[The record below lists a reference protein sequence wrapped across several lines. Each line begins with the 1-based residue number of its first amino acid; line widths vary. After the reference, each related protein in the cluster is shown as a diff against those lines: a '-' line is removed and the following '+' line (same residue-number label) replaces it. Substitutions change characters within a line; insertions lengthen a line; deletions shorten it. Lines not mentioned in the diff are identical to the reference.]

1 MESVLEYESEGSGRV
16 IVSPKK
22 KHEENYKKADIYQ
35 ISSKLEAFIQG
46 KRAFI
51 FHKLFPFVLLYI
63 RIIQH
68 YPSGFKFSQIHLK
81 NILKFLL
88 SFFVIRGYNS

>member
-1 MESVLEYESEGSGRV
+1 MESVVEYEGEGSGRV

-51 FHKLFPFVLLYI
+51 FHKLLLFVFTLYPYYTTLSVL
-63 RIIQH
+63 IQIFTN
-68 YPSGFKFSQIHLK
+68 SFKE
-81 NILKFLL
+81 
-88 SFFVIRGYNS
+88 YT